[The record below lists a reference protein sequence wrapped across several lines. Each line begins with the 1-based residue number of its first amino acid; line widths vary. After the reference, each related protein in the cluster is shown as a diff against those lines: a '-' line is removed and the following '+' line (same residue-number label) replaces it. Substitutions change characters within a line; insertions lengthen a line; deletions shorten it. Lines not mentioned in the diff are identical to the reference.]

1 MLTEEKE
8 ETTTNPW
15 LLITFTDKRT
25 KIAITHEIEE
35 TEMDDATEREEKRE
49 KRRSNTLGHV

>member
-1 MLTEEKE
+1 MLTEEKK

-15 LLITFTDKRT
+15 LLITFTDIRT

-49 KRRSNTLGHV
+49 KRKSNTLGHV